1 MIIMFIL
8 ELYHHR
14 ENHQRLFL
22 RWLKYEI
29 SLSKF
34 LCFLPK
40 SVECDGTLVTIGNK
54 TNDWEAGLTS
64 CSWRVLVR
72 GKWWVWWVRVHT
84 AHYWYRRSLSP
95 NWFNNLVVITHRST
109 TDLWAPSALPIS
121 LFQDPQSCQNLDF
134 RFAWLTTRS
143 YNILLLPYGNWNF
156 LWISGCWWTIYSLT
170 LSWAIHNWL
179 DWIFQYMDDWL
190 QKSSASPARI

>member
-14 ENHQRLFL
+14 QNHQRLFL

-84 AHYWYRRSLSP
+84 AHYWCRRSLSP

-143 YNILLLPYGNWNF
+143 YTIPLPYGNWNF
-156 LWISGCWWTIYSLT
+156 LWTSDCWWTIYSLT
-170 LSWAIHNWL
+170 LSWVIHNWL
-179 DWIFQYMDDWL
+179 DLIF
-190 QKSSASPARI
+190 